1 MELCDWLGVMSEILG
16 SCLTNDLFFQNA
28 KKVALD
34 DFAKMVLKELER
46 EKHTNE
52 YVLLSRNHKH

>member
-1 MELCDWLGVMSEILG
+1 VELCDWLGVMSEILG
-16 SCLTNDLFFQNA
+16 SCLTNDLFFQIA

>member
-1 MELCDWLGVMSEILG
+1 MSEILG
-16 SCLTNDLFFQNA
+16 SCLTNDLFFQIA

-52 YVLLSRNHKH
+52 HVLLSRNHKH